1 MDNTPRQEVSVQEGY
16 GVSPERRPSHR
27 GLFTVIAVIIML
39 VVAGFV
45 VHNQLYRLREIE
57 IRAISKTPF
66 HEVLALAGIDG
77 NTSSLA
83 LNEEKIRRGINSHMY
98 LSYQGMEK
106 VGRNKLILYV
116 LERTDTANVLYNGLQ
131 YVIGEDGM
139 TLSCKSSIELD
150 NGCMT
155 VSGLSIRDIRVG
167 SILSCHAEA
176 QLDAYKSVV
185 EEIDLQ
191 GIRKEIA
198 ELNFSSL
205 DSIYLVTV
213 DGYTVNIGNAEEL
226 QGKIG
231 TMRAVLK
238 ELRQRG
244 LKGGMV
250 EATVSGVATYRP
262 TE

>member
-1 MDNTPRQEVSVQEGY
+1 MENVQRQELNVQEGY
-16 GVSPERRPSHR
+16 GAGPERRPSRR

-45 VHNQLYRLREIE
+45 VHNQLFRIREIE
-57 IRAISKTPF
+57 IHSIKNIHF
-66 HEVLALAGIDG
+66 HEVLALAGIDS

-83 LNEEKIRRGINSHMY
+83 LNEEKIARGINSHMY
-98 LSYQGMEK
+98 LSFEGMEK

-116 LERTDTANVLYNGLQ
+116 QERSATANVLHNGLQ
-131 YVIGEDGM
+131 YIVSEDGM
-139 TLSCKSSIELD
+139 TLSCTSAIQLD

-155 VSGLSIRDIRVG
+155 VSGLSIRDIRIG
-167 SILSCHAEA
+167 SIISCQAEA

-191 GIRKEIA
+191 GIRREIA

-205 DSIYLVTV
+205 ESIYLVTV
-213 DGYTVNIGNAEEL
+213 DGYTVNIGNCEDL

-231 TMRAVLK
+231 TMRAVIQ

-250 EATVSGVATYRP
+250 EATVSGIATYRP